1 MFQVSFTPSALDD
14 LCWLRKYDQQ
24 QITSAINGQL
34 PHEADRETRNRK
46 RLQPNSL
53 AEWELRTG
61 RYRIFYDIDQSAG
74 EVLIVAVGYKQGSK
88 LFVRGREYVL

>member
-1 MFQVSFTPSALDD
+1 MFQISFTPSALED
-14 LCWLRKYDQQ
+14 LRWLRKYDQQ

-34 PHEADRETRNRK
+34 PHEADQETRNRK

-61 RYRIFYDIDQSAG
+61 RFRIFYDIDPSAR
-74 EVLIVAVGYKQGSK
+74 EVLIVAIGYKQGSK
-88 LFVRGREYVL
+88 LFVRGREHTL